1 MAMKDGFGDIMKQAA
16 QMQEK
21 VQKIQAEI
29 ANAEVTGESGAGM
42 VKVVMNGRHDVKS
55 VAIDNEL
62 MSEDKELLE
71 DLLAAAVNDAVRK
84 VEKKQQEKMADLT
97 SGIPLPPGFTFPF
110 Q

>member
-1 MAMKDGFGDIMKQAA
+1 MAMKGGLGDIMKQAQ
-16 QMQEK
+16 QMQDK
-21 VQKIQAEI
+21 VQKIQAEM

-55 VAIDNEL
+55 VVIESDL
-62 MSEDKELLE
+62 MKENKELLE
-71 DLLAAAVNDAVRK
+71 DLLAAAVNNAVRK
-84 VEKKQQEKMADLT
+84 VENKQREKMAELT

>member
-1 MAMKDGFGDIMKQAA
+1 MKGGLGDIMKQAQ
-16 QMQEK
+16 QMQDK
-21 VQKIQAEI
+21 VQKIQAEM

-55 VAIDNEL
+55 VVIESDL
-62 MSEDKELLE
+62 MKENKELLE
-71 DLLAAAVNDAVRK
+71 DLLAAAVNNAVRK
-84 VEKKQQEKMADLT
+84 VENKQREKMAELT